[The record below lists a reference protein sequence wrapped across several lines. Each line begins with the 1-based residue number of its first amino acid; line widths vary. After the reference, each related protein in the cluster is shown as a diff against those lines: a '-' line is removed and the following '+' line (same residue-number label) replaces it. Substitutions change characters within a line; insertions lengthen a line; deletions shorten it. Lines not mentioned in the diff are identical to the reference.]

1 MKFALVVPAFNEEE
15 AIGATLRRCLAAR
28 QKVLDATTVSEMV
41 VVFVNDGSTDGTQQ
55 VVDSSEFDEVVKVH
69 FPRNRGYGAAIK
81 AGWQA
86 TNADLVGFIDGDGTC
101 EPDFCIQLISRLIE
115 TDADAVLAARLN
127 AQSKM
132 PMIRRFGNTLFA
144 WLLGVVSGNDLTDTA
159 SGFRVVKRSS
169 LCLISPLPD
178 GLHFTPA
185 MSCIIL
191 LDPRLRIE
199 EVSMPYEE
207 RIGRSKLNVIKDGA
221 RFLYTILFSAC
232 CYAPLKTMLGV
243 SVLTALVA
251 FMASWVLMSAG
262 STFAAVYCVVA
273 AAVIIAM
280 LLTTGVICH
289 QLNFL
294 LIGPRSS
301 IGPAERCLQWI
312 LDYKRLI
319 IGGIAA
325 TAAGAVAGVVVGML
339 HDAMSDSVLI
349 VLLTVLAVCVI
360 AASASMLLGVIL
372 RVVWSVGEKQKS
384 LAHDRYPVRT
394 TQELSHA
401 FEKDQTVAQVLGD
414 STQLTMPP
422 QSQVNMVNAAKD
434 MDALG
439 TNY

>member
-1 MKFALVVPAFNEEE
+1 MKFALVVPALNEEQ

-28 QKVLDATTVSEMV
+28 QKVQDATAISEMV

-55 VVDSSEFDEVVKVH
+55 VVDGSEFDDVVKVH

-86 TNADLVGFIDGDGTC
+86 ADADLVGFIDGDGTC
-101 EPDFCIQLISRLIE
+101 DPDFCIQLINRLTE

-132 PMIRRFGNTLFA
+132 PLIRRIGNTLFA

-159 SGFRVVKRSS
+159 SGFRVVKRRS
-169 LCLISPLPD
+169 LSLIAPLPD

-199 EVSMPYEE
+199 EVPMPYEE
-207 RIGRSKLNVIKDGA
+207 RIGRSKLHVIKDGL

-232 CYAPLKTMLGV
+232 CYAPLKTMLGL
-243 SVLTALVA
+243 SVLTGLTGAV
-251 FMASWVLMSAG
+251 ASWVLMSAG
-262 STFAAVYCVVA
+262 SRFAAVCSAVA
-273 AAVIIAM
+273 AAAIIVL

-294 LIGPRSS
+294 LIGPRRS

-312 LDYKRLI
+312 FDYKRLI
-319 IGGIAA
+319 VGGIAG
-325 TAAGAVAGVVVGML
+325 TVIGAVAGVAVGLL
-339 HDAMSDSVLI
+339 HETMSSSVLS
-349 VLLTVLAVCVI
+349 VLLTVLVVWVT
-360 AASASMLLGVIL
+360 AASASTLLGVIL

-384 LAHDRYPVRT
+384 LARDSYPVRT
-394 TQELSHA
+394 PQELA
-401 FEKDQTVAQVLGD
+401 RTFEKQQTVAQALGD
-414 STQLTMPP
+414 SPQPTVSP
-422 QSQVNMVNAAKD
+422 QSQVNMASTAEGIGVV
-434 MDALG
+434 G
-439 TNY
+439 TNH